1 MPKKDDKAYDI
12 VDLQTY
18 MKALPANKL
27 QALVLDMYWKDQTVR
42 QSELF
47 RFMLLLRD
55 KGAPMTHMTG
65 LTKKSVSFARRKPR
79 KAKHVRRQA

>member
-55 KGAPMTHMTG
+55 KGVPMTHMTG
-65 LTKKSVSFARRKPR
+65 LTKRPNFSKDKPEPRKPKRRKR
-79 KAKHVRRQA
+79 